1 MTRETLTGAW
11 TSKHTSHVGT
21 DADGR
26 SLTNDT
32 HAVPESRNAGDPLSV
47 PRAVPRLQF
56 EGLQFKWRGCGA
68 QVGERN

>member
-1 MTRETLTGAW
+1 MLRRGERQGTVRVRAVAAAARGGW
-11 TSKHTSHVGT
+11 VGL
-21 DADGR
+21 GR
-26 SLTNDT
+26 
-32 HAVPESRNAGDPLSV
+32 SV